1 MLTLTHILQLS
12 RYTHTFFLHYI
23 IMNPYRCYLHTIY
36 SLFPQNISNK
46 KYVYQINILHII
58 GVLLIQIGPL
68 LPPKYMPYYIL
79 YLSILLS
86 SYALLNNQCF
96 MTVLSNH
103 ISKTNF
109 QPLCFTIN
117 NAQFIMIAL
126 LFYAILLLFY
136 PKYSLYTFV
145 TSS

>member
-1 MLTLTHILQLS
+1 MLNSHSHIFS
-12 RYTHTFFLHYI
+12 YYI
-23 IMNPYRCYLHTIY
+23 IMNPYQCYIHSVY
-36 SLFPQNISNK
+36 SLFPTNISHK

-79 YLSILLS
+79 YLAILLS
-86 SYALLNNQCF
+86 SYAILNNQCF

-109 QPLCFTIN
+109 QPLCFPLN
-117 NAQFIMIAL
+117 NAQFIIIAL
-126 LFYAILLLFY
+126 ISYAILIFFY
-136 PKYSLYTFV
+136 PKYSLYNYI